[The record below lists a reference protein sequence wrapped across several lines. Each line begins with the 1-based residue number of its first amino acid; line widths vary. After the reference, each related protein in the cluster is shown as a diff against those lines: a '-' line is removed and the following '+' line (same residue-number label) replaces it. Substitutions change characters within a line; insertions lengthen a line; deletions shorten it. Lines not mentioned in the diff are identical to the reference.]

1 MKLREQKKADQ
12 RAQNEKIKGS
22 RTSSK
27 FNKVRE
33 DVISKGRNQCDN
45 DDYGFESGSA
55 DSFYD
60 KLMKKYEANPG
71 KRLIHIVYKTILLL
85 SSWFIKLFL
94 SFFAED
100 PMAKFARPK
109 SLSKPSS
116 SSSTPDPKFQPFR
129 RQETPSSSSSSK
141 SSSSSSS
148 ASLSDS
154 KKSSGSSSSAS
165 KKVNKAP
172 PPPSFAELMKMA
184 KNQNGKPV
192 PGGSIG
198 KIPKKEKEAEFD
210 RPMTQKQKE
219 EFMRERNSQLRKQ
232 GKLPP
237 EPAKKN
243 GSSSK
248 SSEKSENSSSS
259 KLPQSESK
267 SSPSNAPCK
276 ENGFRQPSM
285 KPLKPHVEK
294 PQFERVGATP
304 EFHPAV
310 VNSKS
315 KYSEA
320 SSSSSASSSSGSRK
334 RPRSRSR
341 SPSPM
346 ARTSSKI
353 SKSSRHVNRI
363 ESDEEDYDSEMDDF
377 IDDSEANPA
386 QISSI
391 IGNLFGYNRHKYRD
405 DDFDDR
411 EMENNKFS
419 SIMKEE
425 ARSARIGRQ
434 EDLEDMRREEEE
446 NRRKMAR
453 KKHRR

>member
-1 MKLREQKKADQ
+1 
-12 RAQNEKIKGS
+12 
-22 RTSSK
+22 
-27 FNKVRE
+27 
-33 DVISKGRNQCDN
+33 
-45 DDYGFESGSA
+45 
-55 DSFYD
+55 
-60 KLMKKYEANPG
+60 
-71 KRLIHIVYKTILLL
+71 
-85 SSWFIKLFL
+85 
-94 SFFAED
+94 
-100 PMAKFARPK
+100 MAKFARPK

-116 SSSTPDPKFQPFR
+116 SSYTPDPKFQPFR

-315 KYSEA
+315 RYSEA

-334 RPRSRSR
+334 RPRSQSR